1 MLPMNLLFKRL
12 ENEENE
18 LHASSYVRRVF
29 KTDHYSGEKGKKM
42 HIYTVYGWEEVEVIR
57 VYDVEFEASC
67 YYRPREGIDPLPL
80 TTGVV
85 RIYVLR
91 WYPYYD
97 DSRRLG
103 APVRLVWLSPIFHP
117 NIAPGEKFGGNGV
130 VCWNLLKAS
139 MTKMSLIGII
149 DGLRILIS
157 NPYPDDPISI
167 PKICKDAAEYF
178 KKRPPPKLLRKNA

>member
-1 MLPMNLLFKRL
+1 MN
-12 ENEENE
+12 
-18 LHASSYVRRVF
+18 V
-29 KTDHYSGEKGKKM
+29 
-42 HIYTVYGWEEVEVIR
+42 YTVYGWEEVEVVR
-57 VYDVEFEASC
+57 TYEVEFEAPC
-67 YYRPREGIDPLPL
+67 YYRPREGADPLPL

-117 NIAPGEKFGGNGV
+117 NIAPGERFGGNGV

-149 DGLRILIS
+149 EGLRVLIS

-178 KKRPPPKLLRKNA
+178 KKHPPPKLLRKNV